1 MHAPTNFDQTDRSG
15 TAPALRYD
23 GAGPLTGIP
32 SRNDIVA
39 EFDNGMTVILQQS
52 LSSKQPIYFMPT
64 EVSDDTSEYVN
75 GIKPFFDVEVPEEM
89 PLSTFKTRLV
99 NILSN
104 TLKGTSKFGIE
115 NISAFPL
122 QGYHTEKKL
131 YIRIITWNQFDR
143 YNALKAVREVS
154 IRTASDD
161 LTPIYYYRKV
171 AREERLPLSSWAL
184 LSNYS
189 YILLEN
195 FYLFQVSVN
204 NYNSLSDTKYN
215 NPLFSSV
222 LLRDRTLV
230 LTWDIETY
238 SSRKTGEVPNAKY
251 DEDKVFMISPEPGW
265 ITIVCGSQIDLLKAF
280 ALCWKLLAPD
290 IHIGFN
296 DSQYDWRFIVEK
308 ANKLGVL
315 EWMFNHMSFKPSSLE
330 KIIKWEY
337 RYNMIKAE
345 KSSLAFYLN
354 ECGLESKMDM
364 PIHRMNK
371 YYERALKEPDSMSAE
386 QMREVAKYCII
397 DALSCQRL
405 MVKHNAINEYREVA
419 SVAFLSLFDAHYFAG
434 GMKVCNL
441 LNASAWQ
448 RGILTSMISSQQT
461 ETGKYPGAYVFPPVK
476 GLENRRSITG
486 LDFASLYPSLIM
498 TYNLSPDKMI
508 LSRER
513 AEQSG
518 KKLHEISFKFNNQ
531 DCLAWSIQHNNIPEE
546 KGLYTIVLEY
556 LSSKQNE
563 MKKRLAPL
571 KKKKENMDLVIGL
584 MDKGLSLPGA
594 IEQVLANTE
603 EKKRASLSESL
614 HHFINKKKHEF
625 IAEYDSICFDCS
637 CLDAKQ
643 YALKV
648 YMNTFYGTAGD
659 SKSPFFLREL
669 AGGITLAGQRN
680 IKLVA
685 DFVKRKGFEIKYGDT
700 DSLYLVCPEERFQ
713 RCDEAYDSGN
723 RISKEEYW
731 SRMVEI
737 SMVEMEK
744 LRDEVNDFLKE
755 DNGSPYLK
763 MAYEEVLFPVV
774 FTGKKKYYGISHESK
789 LNFNK
794 KLFIRGV
801 EVVKRGQSKHF
812 REVGKKVMGESM
824 RLDNTC
830 TLRQI
835 VEDVLKETIN
845 DISQID
851 LNGVIKTAVWK
862 PDKNNKSVQ
871 RFISRMRD
879 RHTREEADA
888 KRLIKRGLTS
898 EPYLYE
904 ILEPDERFEYVVV
917 ENDSSD
923 KVRDK
928 MEYPEVV
935 SFQPSSEIVLEA
947 LKKLK
952 DANKAGDNKADDGG
966 VDGDDLDEDE
976 EDEDEMDEDEVSK
989 IRDVLAQ
996 KLAEK
1001 WIRGARIYAK
1011 KLFDTTYANKGEHL
1025 TNNAYYQSL
1034 LNALDKQ
1041 EESIRLKLSSL
1052 LKEISEV
1059 DIEYRDSMYKLV
1071 TKKRHRAMFLEQY
1084 LKSYYLD
1091 EWVPK
1096 GPCKLLADFRNIWY
1110 KVVGLEIT
1118 RYRTLSKLQDS
1129 KKDDSSESDIDEI
1142 IELYG

>member
-1 MHAPTNFDQTDRSG
+1 MHTPTNFDQTDHTG
-15 TAPALRYD
+15 TLTRYD
-23 GAGPLTGIP
+23 GASPLAGIP

-39 EFDNGMTVILQQS
+39 EFDNGMTTILQQS
-52 LSSKQPIYFMPT
+52 LSGKQPIHFMPT
-64 EVSDDTSEYVN
+64 EAKGGREYHS
-75 GIKPFFDVEVPEEM
+75 IRPFFDVEVPENYS
-89 PLSTFKTRLV
+89 PSSLKTILAR
-99 NILSN
+99 ILSV
-104 TLKGTSKFGIE
+104 TLKNTTKFGVEDIR
-115 NISAFPL
+115 AFPL
-122 QGYHTEKKL
+122 QGYYTEKKA
-131 YIRIITWNQFDR
+131 YIRIRTWNHFDR

-154 IRTASDD
+154 IRTVSDD
-161 LTPIYYYRKV
+161 LNCQYYYCKV
-171 AREERLPLSSWAL
+171 AHEERLPLSSWAV
-184 LSNYS
+184 LSNYL
-189 YILLEN
+189 YEFIP
-195 FYLFQVSVN
+195 
-204 NYNSLSDTKYN
+204 D
-215 NPLFSSV
+215 
-222 LLRDRTLV
+222 
-230 LTWDIETY
+230 
-238 SSRKTGEVPNAKY
+238 GEVPNAKY
-251 DEDKVFMISPEPGW
+251 DEDRVFMICMTVHWKDDPEPLK
-265 ITIVCGSQIDLLKAF
+265 QIYLLKAF

-296 DSQYDWRFIVEK
+296 DSQYDWWFIVEK

-337 RYNMIKAE
+337 RYNMIKVNDGKFHSKHLKIPGCVAIDVRPCFMGIYSKAE

-354 ECGLESKMDM
+354 ECGLKSKMDM

-371 YYERALKEPDSMSAE
+371 YYERALKKPDSMLAE

-419 SVAFLSLFDAHYFAG
+419 SIAFLLLFDAHYFAG

-441 LNASAWQ
+441 LSASAWQ

-476 GLENRRSITG
+476 GLENRRPVTG
-486 LDFASLYPSLIM
+486 LDFASLYPNLIII
-498 TYNLSPDKMI
+498 YNLSPDKII
-508 LSRER
+508 LSQEH
-513 AEQSG
+513 AISVEQSD
-518 KKLHEISFKFNNQ
+518 KKLHKI
-531 DCLAWSIQHNNIPEE
+531 D
-546 KGLYTIVLEY
+546 VLEY
-556 LSSKQNE
+556 LSGKRNE

-571 KKKKENMDLVIGL
+571 KEKKEDMDLVISSMG
-584 MDKGLSLPGA
+584 KSLSLSEA
-594 IEQVLANTE
+594 IEQILANAE
-603 EKKRASLSESL
+603 VEKHNGFTKNLY
-614 HHFINKKKHEF
+614 HFIHKEKHEF

-637 CLDAKQ
+637 CLDKKQ
-643 YALKV
+643 YAFKI
-648 YMNTFYGTAGD
+648 YMNSFYGTAGD
-659 SKSPFFLREL
+659 
-669 AGGITLAGQRN
+669 I
-680 IKLVA
+680 
-685 DFVKRKGFEIKYGDT
+685 
-700 DSLYLVCPEERFQ
+700 CPEKRFQ

-723 RISKEEYW
+723 GISKEEYW

-737 SMVEMEK
+737 SMVKMEK

-774 FTGKKKYYGISHESK
+774 FTGKKKYYGIPHESK
-789 LNFNK
+789 PNFNK
-794 KLFIRGV
+794 KLFIQGV
-801 EVVKRGQSKHF
+801 E
-812 REVGKKVMGESM
+812 
-824 RLDNTC
+824 
-830 TLRQI
+830 
-835 VEDVLKETIN
+835 
-845 DISQID
+845 ID

-871 RFISRMRD
+871 HFISQMRD

-904 ILEPDERFEYVVV
+904 ILEPGERFEYVVV

-923 KVRDK
+923 KVGNK

-935 SFQPSSEIVLEA
+935 RRLGKKINISYYLKTVVSLCARFINYDESFQPSSEIVLEA

-976 EDEDEMDEDEVSK
+976 EDEDKMDEDEVSK
-989 IRDVLAQ
+989 IRDALAQ
-996 KLAEK
+996 KSAEK
-1001 WIRGARIYAK
+1001 WIRGARIYVK
-1011 KLFDTTYANKGEHL
+1011 KIFDTTYADKGEHL
-1025 TNNAYYQSL
+1025 TNNAYYQSF

-1071 TKKRHRAMFLEQY
+1071 TKKRAMSLEQY
-1084 LKSYYLD
+1084 LISYYLD
-1091 EWVPK
+1091 E
-1096 GPCKLLADFRNIWY
+1096 CKLLADF
-1110 KVVGLEIT
+1110 
-1118 RYRTLSKLQDS
+1118 
-1129 KKDDSSESDIDEI
+1129 
-1142 IELYG
+1142 